1 MVKGPGQ
8 AKGCAV
14 EVAAPDVKG
23 EQELAGE
30 EQLTAPAGEGP
41 ATDGQNILQS
51 HISSFK
57 SRNVCF
63 NSETSILQ
71 WKPELRNAWGQ

>member
-1 MVKGPGQ
+1 VVQGPSQ

-30 EQLTAPAGEGP
+30 EQLAAPAGQGA
-41 ATDGQNILQS
+41 ATNGQHILQS
-51 HISSFK
+51 H
-57 SRNVCF
+57 
-63 NSETSILQ
+63 NSAFQ
-71 WKPELRNAWGQ
+71 F